1 MIDAQALTER
11 AAELLGA
18 RCMVGVEAVR
28 EGADLYGVFLK
39 ADAGSAFRVAEAARL
54 PAVVAE
60 LVAEVSRPKAVS
72 QGGLAGDGWWVDETL
87 ATQRAARAWV
97 RLVLLGDPHM
107 SDSNCDR
114 FIASLDPPKREDLL
128 RRARGARSAEGF

>member
-28 EGADLYGVFLK
+28 EGSDLYGVFLK
-39 ADAGSAFRVAEAARL
+39 ADAGSAFRVAEASRL
-54 PAVVAE
+54 PDVVAE
-60 LVAEVSRPKAVS
+60 LVAEVSRPATVS
-72 QGGLAGDGWWVDETL
+72 QGGFASDGWWRDEPL
-87 ATQRAARAWV
+87 SVQRAARAWV